1 MGQFAAQITQF
12 VDSAR
17 PLIIALVAVALLING
32 ALFIYPNERGKEKA
46 KEALPFVVIGAAVAL
61 GAVALANSLTSGF

>member
-1 MGQFAAQITQF
+1 MGQFASQIIEF
-12 VDSAR
+12 VNSTR
-17 PLIIALVAVALLING
+17 PLIIALVAVAFVING

-46 KEALPFVVIGAAVAL
+46 KEAIPFVILGSAVAL